1 MNQSKGTDSFPFS
14 LYEITMTES
23 TIDTIREL
31 LLPLLETDMFLV
43 DLRVKPTNNI
53 KLFIDADNGLP
64 IERCIRINRALYKK
78 IEEAGLFPDG
88 DFSLEVSSPGVDEPL
103 KLNRQYLKNRDRL
116 VEVLLQDGTRLEGIL
131 KAVSED
137 DITIESTEGK
147 GKKAVQKTTVL
158 PFTDIRQT
166 KVLIQF

>member
-14 LYEITMTES
+14 LSEITMTE
-23 TIDTIREL
+23 TTLDTIREL
-31 LLPLLETDMFLV
+31 LQPLLEEDLFLV

-64 IERCIRINRALYKK
+64 IERCIRVNRALYKK

-103 KLNRQYLKNRDRL
+103 KSHRQYLKNTGRL
-116 VEVLLQDGTRLEGIL
+116 VDVSLKDETRLEGTL
-131 KAVSED
+131 TAVSED
-137 DITIESTEGK
+137 HITIESTEGK

>member
-1 MNQSKGTDSFPFS
+1 
-14 LYEITMTES
+14 MTES

-137 DITIESTEGK
+137 HITIESTEGK

>member
-1 MNQSKGTDSFPFS
+1 MKGTDSFPFS
-14 LYEITMTES
+14 LPEITMTEA
-23 TIDTIREL
+23 TLDTIREL
-31 LLPLLETDMFLV
+31 LQPLLETDMFLV

-64 IERCIRINRALYKK
+64 IERCIRVNRALYKK

-103 KLNRQYLKNRDRL
+103 KSNRQYQKNRDRL
-116 VEVLLQDGTRLEGIL
+116 VEVLLQDGSRLEGFL
-131 KAVSED
+131 KAVSD
-137 DITIESTEGK
+137 DNITIESTEGK

-158 PFTDIRQT
+158 PFADIRQT

>member
-1 MNQSKGTDSFPFS
+1 
-14 LYEITMTES
+14 MTAA
-23 TIDTIREL
+23 TLDTIREL

-64 IERCIRINRALYKK
+64 IERCIRVNRALYKK

-103 KLNRQYLKNRDRL
+103 KSHRQYQKNSGRL
-116 VEVLLQDGTRLEGIL
+116 VEVLLQDGNRLEGIL

-158 PFTDIRQT
+158 PVAEIRQT